1 MMLMLFV
8 VVVLPLSFAQYT
20 GGPTY
25 GNEPGYLPDYQGD
38 QFTNQ
43 QRVVETQALNRPF
56 FDTIGGAPQA
66 PPLTPA
72 QSGTIANTAVS
83 SQQTYSSSN
92 GFASSGMASPLSSG
106 GLNLNNPMTSSQP
119 MYPANNGNGY
129 TSSNYNPS
137 SSYYSGSS
145 SSSYYNPNSNSNS
158 PTRYYDAVL
167 NTNLGYPN
175 QNQRQQNQYSSSGY
189 GLANQ
194 NSAYTN
200 TYGLSN
206 RNSAYNTG
214 YGTANQNP
222 GYTIPQYGYYG
233 SNQNMYDSSNTYNQQ
248 YGNTGA
254 QSWCCGPSST
264 SCCYQTTSSSNQNS
278 MYYYDPSLSSSTK
291 YNNGQYGY
299 SSSTYGS
306 TTSSPYTSTS
316 YYGKK

>member
-1 MMLMLFV
+1 MMLLLFV

-43 QRVVETQALNRPF
+43 QRIVETQALNP
-56 FDTIGGAPQA
+56 
-66 PPLTPA
+66 
-72 QSGTIANTAVS
+72 
-83 SQQTYSSSN
+83 
-92 GFASSGMASPLSSG
+92 
-106 GLNLNNPMTSSQP
+106 
-119 MYPANNGNGY
+119 
-129 TSSNYNPS
+129 SSNYNPS

-145 SSSYYNPNSNSNS
+145 SSSYYNPNSNS

-206 RNSAYNTG
+206 QNSAYNTG